1 MDVSLCLR
9 IMPPGRTLEFIV
21 EKEKLKNIRKVVSH
35 NRGKVISESSVDGD
49 VRFKVKKMEDNGESR

>member
-9 IMPPGRTLEFIV
+9 IMPPGHTLEFIV

-35 NRGKVISESSVDGD
+35 NRGKVISEASVDGD
-49 VRFKVKKMEDNGESR
+49 VQFKVTKIEDNGESR